1 MPKGE
6 RVVRSNSLKKKK
18 SAEPYKFDGKVR
30 VKNSYYTFSR
40 EYPKGYITGRKK
52 RKKTGRVHLRRI
64 LLALCFVMLTAATF
78 FVADLGLKIS
88 YAPMKDSDAIEAP
101 AFDGNTVIREKG
113 LRALYMP
120 YGKLGDEG
128 YIKDIIK
135 KAVRSDMNSVVIEFK
150 TPEGKLCYSC
160 LNEYAIA
167 AKASV
172 FDNDTVR
179 RAVSLFG
186 DGGITIVAK
195 ISCFRD
201 PTVASAAP
209 ELAVKYMDT
218 DVNWLDGSDEKGGKP
233 WLNPYSADVTMYL
246 LGIVSDLRGFG
257 INCFILDDVQFP
269 ESENTQGA
277 TYPYEGGERN
287 SVLKSFIENIK
298 ASGDEKT
305 LFFLWQSANE
315 ALGGDDIY
323 YGKLNDSAVDG
334 IIYDLSERPESYVID
349 KKTDYVSILSLHS
362 ALKGMSSDKI
372 SVPVVDSEDNSYS
385 YRRVLK
391 KNGYTS
397 IVLRSK
403 DGEY

>member
-1 MPKGE
+1 M
-6 RVVRSNSLKKKK
+6 KKKK
-18 SAEPYKFDGKVR
+18 SAEPYKVDDKVR

-52 RKKTGRVHLRRI
+52 RKKSGRKHLRNI
-64 LLALCFVMLTAATF
+64 LFVLSFAVLVVISF

-88 YAPMKDSDAIEAP
+88 YAPMKDSDVIETP
-101 AFDGNTVIREKG
+101 AFDGNAVIREKG

-128 YIKDIIK
+128 YIKDVIK
-135 KAVRSDMNSVVIEFK
+135 KATRNDMNSVIIEFK

-179 RAVSLFG
+179 RVVSLFS
-186 DGGITIVAK
+186 DAGITVAAK
-195 ISCFRD
+195 LSCFRD

-246 LGIVSDLRGFG
+246 LSIVSDLRAFG

-269 ESENTQGA
+269 ESENIQGA
-277 TYPYEGGERN
+277 TYPYESGERN
-287 SVLKSFIENIK
+287 AVLKSFIENIK
-298 ASGDEKT
+298 AAGDEKT

-315 ALGGDDIY
+315 ALGGDEIY

-334 IIYDLSERPESYVID
+334 IIYDVSERPESYVID
-349 KKTDYVSILSLHS
+349 KKTDFVSILSLHS
-362 ALKGMSSDKI
+362 ALKGMSGEKM
-372 SVPVVDSEDNSYS
+372 SVPVVDSADNSYS
-385 YRRVLK
+385 YRRALK

-397 IVLRSK
+397 IVLRST